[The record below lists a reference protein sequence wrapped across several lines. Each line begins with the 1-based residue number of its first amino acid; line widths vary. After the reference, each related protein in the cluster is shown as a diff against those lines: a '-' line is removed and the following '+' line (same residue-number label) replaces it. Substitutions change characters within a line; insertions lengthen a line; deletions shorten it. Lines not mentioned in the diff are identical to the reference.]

1 MYIYTRNRLITLTER
16 KRNVAFHI
24 GASMAIVN
32 LAIGIRSDP
41 FRSVRSCCPSKEY
54 DRYLRLKD
62 LSHNESIHTNIH
74 GAERQKLIND
84 ISLRAMSGWDT
95 HGRLLGFLLEEDPGL
110 SATGSRVRQNKREK
124 ERGRRGK
131 MSHRIQWLTLWTPV
145 VGLILL
151 AALTPGNAVPPSRPS
166 SSASFSCTFHGV
178 YAPLIWPRYR
188 LILLHF
194 IFHQTNKRAT
204 CDRNRLTSRDHVLP
218 SALCPRFPPSLRG
231 NKLFRVIVTM
241 PHYAREYLLFM
252 YP

>member
-131 MSHRIQWLTLWTPV
+131 NESQNTMVDTVNPRCRFDFIG
-145 VGLILL
+145 GLNSGQRG
-151 AALTPGNAVPPSRPS
+151 APES
-166 SSASFSCTFHGV
+166 SEFV
-178 YAPLIWPRYR
+178 
-188 LILLHF
+188 
-194 IFHQTNKRAT
+194 
-204 CDRNRLTSRDHVLP
+204 
-218 SALCPRFPPSLRG
+218 
-231 NKLFRVIVTM
+231 
-241 PHYAREYLLFM
+241 REF
-252 YP
+252 